1 MFSVEELRNPILCG
15 REDLRNPCQRRGP
28 LSIEYWK
35 QMPLQWWGQM
45 NGDVTV
51 ISY

>member
-1 MFSVEELRNPILCG
+1 MFSVEELRNPILRG